1 MFSKVRCQLSK
12 NEKEELIIEIEKLRA
27 VSRTTL
33 DPEKV
38 SAINSKIKKIEKI
51 YLSMADEKNKPEQ

>member
-1 MFSKVRCQLSK
+1 MSK